1 MKMQSSDLN
10 LRLTAVIII
19 IIIYAGSS
27 IFKDCGMFTSIRYLK
42 KIMIMGLLSRVNFVD
57 IISYCVL

>member
-1 MKMQSSDLN
+1 MKMQSFDLN
-10 LRLTAVIII
+10 LRLTAVII

>member
-1 MKMQSSDLN
+1 MKMQSFDLN